1 MDNSE
6 KICLQWK
13 DFKVNASSAFGDLRE
28 DRDFTDVTLACE
40 DGQQVEA
47 HKVIL
52 ASSSPFFKDIL
63 KKNKHPHP
71 LIYMRGLKLEDLWS
85 IVDFLY
91 LGKANI
97 LQENLDSFLA
107 LAEELMLKGLTGNPE
122 KEEEQIPYKSVQVKR
137 ENPKHSKKISNPEY
151 QVSPKPETEV
161 AVSVEL
167 DDLDEQ
173 IKSMTTITDIQSADR
188 KGYIATCNICGK
200 EAASRNM
207 PSHIEA
213 KHISGVSHACDICGK
228 TSRSRD
234 SLRMHKRNNHRTM
247 FLGQN

>member
-1 MDNSE
+1 
-6 KICLQWK
+6 
-13 DFKVNASSAFGDLRE
+13 
-28 DRDFTDVTLACE
+28 
-40 DGQQVEA
+40 
-47 HKVIL
+47 
-52 ASSSPFFKDIL
+52 
-63 KKNKHPHP
+63 
-71 LIYMRGLKLEDLWS
+71 
-85 IVDFLY
+85 
-91 LGKANI
+91 
-97 LQENLDSFLA
+97 
-107 LAEELMLKGLTGNPE
+107 MLKGLTGNPE

-137 ENPKHSKKISNPEY
+137 EIPKHSKKISNPEY
-151 QVSPKPETEV
+151 QVSPKPETDV

-234 SLRMHKRNNHRTM
+234 ALRMHKRKNHRTM

>member
-1 MDNSE
+1 MGEIS
-6 KICLQWK
+6 Q
-13 DFKVNASSAFGDLRE
+13 
-28 DRDFTDVTLACE
+28 
-40 DGQQVEA
+40 
-47 HKVIL
+47 
-52 ASSSPFFKDIL
+52 
-63 KKNKHPHP
+63 KKP
-71 LIYMRGLKLEDLWS
+71 
-85 IVDFLY
+85 VF
-91 LGKANI
+91 
-97 LQENLDSFLA
+97 FLA
-107 LAEELMLKGLTGNPE
+107 APL
-122 KEEEQIPYKSVQVKR
+122 KR

-151 QVSPKPETEV
+151 QVSPKPETDV

-207 PSHIEA
+207 ASHIEA

-234 SLRMHKRNNHRTM
+234 ALRMHKRNHRTM